1 MKMDPLIILLIS
13 SLFSIINY
21 LFWARIKRVEKDT
34 SENSLNLAEMQQNYI
49 SKFEE
54 IKDALNLT
62 EKNIIE
68 KIHLLEKNIIENYVS
83 KKEYNYYNEE
93 K

>member
-34 SENSLNLAEMQQNYI
+34 SENSTELNEIQQNYTA
-49 SKFEE
+49 KFEE

-68 KIHLLEKNIIENYVS
+68 RIHLFEKNIIENYVS
-83 KKEYNYYNEE
+83 KKEFNYFHDD